1 MTHDRFLLLKGIEI
15 LGYAREFP
23 AGAKLPFYGLAN
35 IPSPKTVVPL
45 DRIKNVTVEE
55 DKLIVRHADA
65 SNTVWEF
72 ICPSKRCAIEWNQK
86 IQEAIIL
93 LREFES
99 SGFGSPAEFYQF
111 RAGGLG
117 SRNSPP
123 PPPKIESYPH
133 SFNTNIESSPPRFNT
148 NFNSS
153 PPVNSSPPRVETN
166 INYRVNHD
174 DEVSRSVFDNSGP
187 KVNQAKFGEVNYNVN
202 SSPVK
207 TNQYEVNYQVNQ
219 VNQQI
224 PPQTVGMN
232 VNANYQ
238 NQAQNSYGSTNNSS
252 GRSFTVSSSS
262 SFGRYPMGM
271 PMGQQPPV
279 MQGRSGRNM

>member
-15 LGYAREFP
+15 LGYARELP
-23 AGAKLPFYGLAN
+23 ANAKLPFFGLAN
-35 IPSPKTVVPL
+35 IPSPKTVIPL
-45 DRIKNVTVEE
+45 DKIKSVNVEE

-86 IQEAIIL
+86 IQEAMIL
-93 LREFES
+93 LREFEN

-117 SRNSPP
+117 SRSSPP
-123 PPPKIESYPH
+123 IPPPK
-133 SFNTNIESSPPRFNT
+133 FESSPVKFESTQPTFNAPV
-148 NFNSS
+148 NSS
-153 PPVNSSPPRVETN
+153 PPLNISPPRVETN
-166 INYRVNHD
+166 INYRVNPD

-187 KVNQAKFGEVNYNVN
+187 KVNQARFGEVNYNV

-219 VNQQI
+219 VGQQS
-224 PPQTVGMN
+224 PPQNVGLNM
-232 VNANYQ
+232 NANYQ
-238 NQAQNSYGSTNNSS
+238 GQSSYGSTNNSS

-262 SFGRYPMGM
+262 SYGRYPLGM

-279 MQGRSGRNM
+279 MQGRSGRNL